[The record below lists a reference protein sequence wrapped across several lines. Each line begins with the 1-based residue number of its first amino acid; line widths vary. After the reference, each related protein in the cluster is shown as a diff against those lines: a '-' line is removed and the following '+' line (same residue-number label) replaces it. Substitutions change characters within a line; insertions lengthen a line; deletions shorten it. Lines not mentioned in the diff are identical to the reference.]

1 MSPRK
6 DTQDRM
12 KLMKFVD
19 TKEIVF
25 HEKTMIQNS
34 KEHLYI
40 LSPYLWISPSVEKL
54 LEKCKAKVSIVC
66 RGENLHELEYEKI
79 ERIKNANPGKI
90 KLYCAEKLHAK
101 MMVNENGY
109 ALVSSKNLYLHS
121 EQNYEA
127 GVFFNDATEK
137 TKELYDMALKFC
149 QGICKGLEE
158 CVEYPNQIEKQH
170 KPLIVAEPS
179 PKYNALGFEADDS
192 QDEFGVTVKEYN
204 DLVDEYNNLLVDYN
218 QIRAENEEFRKKP
231 ESGD

>member
-1 MSPRK
+1 
-6 DTQDRM
+6 
-12 KLMKFVD
+12 MKFVD

-40 LSPYLWISPSVEKL
+40 LSPYLWISPTIEKL
-54 LEKCKAKVSIVC
+54 LKKSKATVSIVC
-66 RGENLHELEYEKI
+66 RGENLHELEYKKI

-90 KLYCAEKLHAK
+90 KLYCAKKLHAK

-109 ALVSSKNLYLHS
+109 VLVSSKNLYLHS

-179 PKYNALGFEADDS
+179 PKYNALGFETDDS

-204 DLVDEYNNLLVDYN
+204 NLVDEYNNLLADYN

-231 ESGD
+231 ESSD